1 LSRRDRIQTV
11 IAGAIEGIRDTLP
24 ANVHLDAAPGAPIL
38 ETEGGSLD
46 SLGLVNLMVEL
57 EGRIEEEFDQA
68 VSLAPALAFPAE
80 ESPFRTVTTLRDY
93 LEGVLPDEGHD

>member
-1 LSRRDRIQTV
+1 LSRRDRIHAV

-24 ANVHLDAAPGAPIL
+24 ARLDTTQGAPIL

-46 SLGLVNLMVEL
+46 SLGVVNLMVEL
-57 EGRIEEEFDQA
+57 ESRLEAEFDQA
-68 VSLAPALAFPAE
+68 VSLAPALALPAE
-80 ESPFRTVTTLRDY
+80 ESPFRTVTTLGEY